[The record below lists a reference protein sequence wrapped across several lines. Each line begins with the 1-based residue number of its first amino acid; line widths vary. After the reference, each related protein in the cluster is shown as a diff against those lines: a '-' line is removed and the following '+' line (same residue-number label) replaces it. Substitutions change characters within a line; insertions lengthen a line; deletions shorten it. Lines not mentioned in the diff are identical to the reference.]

1 MKSYLLFVAKFTVG
15 EDRSVSTAVRA
26 VQATEQ
32 EVGGLIFN
40 LVDAVPDG
48 SSDFIEATPAD
59 GVYTPLDQVVREI
72 AEQLNGPEDLSGD
85 NYYPPGHELAGERA

>member
-26 VQATEQ
+26 IQATEPQ
-32 EVGGLIFN
+32 AGQLIFD

-48 SSDFIEATPAD
+48 SSDLVEAVPAD
-59 GVYTPLDQVVREI
+59 GVYTPLDQVVSEI
-72 AEQLNGPEDLSGD
+72 ARQLS
-85 NYYPPGHELAGERA
+85 